1 MPKFDVTYAD
11 GSTEQITFEGKAKQ
25 LAEQLFSHC
34 SEEVREKCKV
44 VLVKEPVK
52 AAVEGK

>member
-11 GSTEQITFEGKAKQ
+11 GSTEQITFDGKAKQ

>member
-11 GSTEQITFEGKAKQ
+11 GSTEQVTFDGKAKQ

-52 AAVEGK
+52 AAADEK